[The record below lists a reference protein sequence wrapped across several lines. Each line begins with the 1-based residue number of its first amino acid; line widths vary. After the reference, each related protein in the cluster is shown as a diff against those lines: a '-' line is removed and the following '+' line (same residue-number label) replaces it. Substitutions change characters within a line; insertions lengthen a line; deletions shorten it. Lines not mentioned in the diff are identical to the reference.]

1 MRKHEFTKLMILRM
15 LTYVSIPVPHSSRL
29 GVMCQT
35 TSSDAKQRGCPFIAD
50 KGCGL
55 PLRGGWM
62 TEFFQ
67 GMGKAICPM
76 SDELFERRGVK
87 AGPQA
92 TAESGA

>member
-1 MRKHEFTKLMILRM
+1 
-15 LTYVSIPVPHSSRL
+15 
-29 GVMCQT
+29 
-35 TSSDAKQRGCPFIAD
+35 
-50 KGCGL
+50 
-55 PLRGGWM
+55 M

-67 GMGKAICPM
+67 GVGKSIDTM

>member
-1 MRKHEFTKLMILRM
+1 
-15 LTYVSIPVPHSSRL
+15 
-29 GVMCQT
+29 
-35 TSSDAKQRGCPFIAD
+35 
-50 KGCGL
+50 L

-67 GMGKAICPM
+67 GMGKLSVRCLM
-76 SDELFERRGVK
+76 NFFERRGVK

>member
-1 MRKHEFTKLMILRM
+1 
-15 LTYVSIPVPHSSRL
+15 
-29 GVMCQT
+29 
-35 TSSDAKQRGCPFIAD
+35 
-50 KGCGL
+50 L

-67 GMGKAICPM
+67 GMGKAIDPM

>member
-1 MRKHEFTKLMILRM
+1 M

-35 TSSDAKQRGCPFIAD
+35 TSSDAKQRGCLFIAD
-50 KGCGL
+50 KGWDCL
-55 PLRGGWM
+55 YAA
-62 TEFFQ
+62 TERMSFFRH
-67 GMGKAICPM
+67 GDSMPPM
-76 SDELFERRGVK
+76 AAGASFERRGVK